1 MRRYALSRYGQSLHL
16 PKCVFVGSQKCV
28 LPSYTLILKKSPD
41 TNRDAAL
48 AYKTAVYSQNFARH
62 VVKPVGKT
70 HNRVRHVVGSAQ
82 P

>member
-1 MRRYALSRYGQSLHL
+1 MRRYALSRYKQRRICRKSNLL
-16 PKCVFVGSQKCV
+16 FTAIYP
-28 LPSYTLILKKSPD
+28 YLKKSPD
-41 TNRDAAL
+41 TNRDALL

-70 HNRVRHVVGSAQ
+70 HNGVRHVVGSAQ